1 MNVQVVVAALA
12 AMVAVKPAINTKD
25 VMAVCSNAVY
35 QLPGS
40 FYVQGAG
47 TIHRIGEGKTFQCN
61 VLAKCLTAHCAF
73 MGIAAKAA
81 AL

>member
-12 AMVAVKPAINTKD
+12 ATVAVKPAINTKD

-47 TIHRIGEGKTFQCN
+47 TIHRIGGGKFFN
-61 VLAKCLTAHCAF
+61 V
-73 MGIAAKAA
+73 MYWQNV
-81 AL
+81 